1 MSRTLQHHLTA
12 RRGAFCAFVT
22 GLLLAVLLAVV
33 QMPSPT
39 LPARSDQLF
48 YSDEAAAIAYILD
61 NAHAVA
67 QEKGPTLFEMDI
79 ELLTQGEVLN
89 KWSHARLEI
98 ARELRIV
105 DRCRND
111 NICPAGAQQLI
122 GLSSEGAGRNGRARL
137 GLINRVVNL
146 AISAT
151 SDEAQWHAT
160 DHWRSALETLQSG
173 RGDCEDY
180 AIVKYVALLDSG
192 MSEADLKIV
201 VMENIFPNEDHAVV
215 AARVD
220 DQWLIL
226 DNRTLTW
233 VRDTALA
240 QTVPAF
246 VLDQV
251 GVWRFV
257 SRSRTS
263 RTRGWTS

>member
-1 MSRTLQHHLTA
+1 
-12 RRGAFCAFVT
+12 
-22 GLLLAVLLAVV
+22 
-33 QMPSPT
+33 
-39 LPARSDQLF
+39 
-48 YSDEAAAIAYILD
+48 
-61 NAHAVA
+61 
-67 QEKGPTLFEMDI
+67 
-79 ELLTQGEVLN
+79 
-89 KWSHARLEI
+89 
-98 ARELRIV
+98 
-105 DRCRND
+105 
-111 NICPAGAQQLI
+111 
-122 GLSSEGAGRNGRARL
+122 
-137 GLINRVVNL
+137 
-146 AISAT
+146 
-151 SDEAQWHAT
+151 
-160 DHWRSALETLQSG
+160 
-173 RGDCEDY
+173 
-180 AIVKYVALLDSG
+180 

-201 VMENIFPNEDHAVV
+201 VMKNIFPNEDHAVV